1 MTTAAT
7 GRPLAAFWNQHA
19 FSVGDTHFQ
28 WLDVAMA
35 AMAHGDWPAFERR
48 LTEGL
53 ACAAKADAEQTPP
66 DDATVEAAA
75 VAFRYERDLISGEDL
90 GSWLDHAGISVDEW
104 MAWVRRDVLRRTWM
118 GDVDELV
125 DRFSP
130 SPRQLEA
137 AAVTEGICTGAFA
150 TFERSFAGRA
160 AALFESDGELYPL
173 DVGVPGA
180 HDARAVRLARQHAHW
195 LAMRPES
202 ERLSRLAAV
211 IGLESRFAALAEG
224 LATPESL
231 LQAVEVHRLDWVRLE
246 LETLTFANE
255 DAAREALLCV
265 TADGLSLNDVA
276 GLSRQSVR
284 RTHWFLQDLP
294 QTVQE
299 RLLSVPGGQACGPL
313 EGADGRYEVSTVVS
327 RIAPS
332 LEDDLVAER
341 ARREAV
347 AHACRRAARD
357 LVRRRG
363 D

>member
-1 MTTAAT
+1 M
-7 GRPLAAFWNQHA
+7 
-19 FSVGDTHFQ
+19 S
-28 WLDVAMA
+28 
-35 AMAHGDWPAFERR
+35 
-48 LTEGL
+48 
-53 ACAAKADAEQTPP
+53 
-66 DDATVEAAA
+66 
-75 VAFRYERDLISGEDL
+75 
-90 GSWLDHAGISVDEW
+90 
-104 MAWVRRDVLRRTWM
+104 
-118 GDVDELV
+118 DVDDLV
-125 DRFSP
+125 DRFAP

-137 AAVTEGICTGAFA
+137 AAVAEGICTGAFEM
-150 TFERSFAGRA
+150 FERSFAGRV
-160 AALFESDGELYPL
+160 AALLAAEGALPPPEAGP
-173 DVGVPGA
+173 PGTP
-180 HDARAVRLARQHAHW
+180 DAMAVRLARQHAHW
-195 LAMRPES
+195 LAMRPER

-211 IGLESRFAALAEG
+211 IGLESRFTALAEG

-246 LETLTFANE
+246 LETLSFTSE

-265 TADGLSLNDVA
+265 THDGLSLNDVA

-313 EGADGRYEVSTVVS
+313 GGADGRYEVATVVS
-327 RIAPS
+327 RTAPS
-332 LEDDLVAER
+332 LEDDRVAER
-341 ARREAV
+341 ARQEAV